1 MQTTIEIAV
10 TVAIIIIAAIVFYK
24 WDSICQEVDPDN
36 DNF

>member
-1 MQTTIEIAV
+1 MNTIIEIAV
-10 TVAIIIIAAIVFYK
+10 TVATAIGATIVFYK